1 VRWMHSW
8 NLLVICLLCAAP
20 SLAHS
25 QTPWPGYIASLE
37 PDVSESPIAAVLP
50 QDVAVQV
57 PDASRALDRARWS
70 GHWAGWAC
78 SGRLCDIKLV
88 VEKISSE
95 TATIVYVGAAGS
107 VIVSERIQAKFNA
120 NELQGTLSSGTQL
133 SFRFRG
139 EGIIEFVAH
148 AKGVIRVG
156 GVLSQGRLEERLIE
170 RMPTAFFEDGKPV
183 SLELVIYKPSG
194 PGPFP
199 TLMFNHG
206 STGNGNRPA
215 EFKATWT
222 NPALAKFFTG
232 KGWLV
237 AFPQRRGRGKSDG
250 TYDEGFEVNRSA
262 GYSCTP
268 TLSLAGLE
276 RALADMDAATDYLST
291 RPDVDNKRMLIGGVS
306 RGGIASVVYAGTR
319 PTRFTGVINFVG
331 GWVGDDCGTV
341 EAINTVS
348 FKRGAAFAK
357 PMLWL
362 YGENDPF
369 YKIAHSRKNFDV
381 FIAAGGN
388 GVFKVFSPTV
398 GQQWARAGRYADL
411 MAS

>member
-1 VRWMHSW
+1 MSTTTS
-8 NLLVICLLCAAP
+8 I
-20 SLAHS
+20 
-25 QTPWPGYIASLE
+25 QTPWPNYISSLE
-37 PDVSESPIAAVLP
+37 PDVSESPVSAVLP
-50 QDVAVQV
+50 QDAVVQH
-57 PDASRALDRARWS
+57 PDPDLAQDKARWS
-70 GHWAGWAC
+70 GHWFGWAF
-78 SGRLCDIKLV
+78 SGRLCDVKLV
-88 VEKISSE
+88 VEKVSLDA
-95 TATIVYVGAAGS
+95 ATIVYLGATASGT
-107 VIVSERIQAKFNA
+107 ICERIQAHFNA
-120 NELQGTLSSGTQL
+120 NELQGTLASGTQL
-133 SFRFRG
+133 SFRMRSDCVVEFISHA
-139 EGIIEFVAH
+139 EGV
-148 AKGVIRVG
+148 VRYG
-156 GVLSQGRLEERLIE
+156 GVLSQGVLPKPDTDRI
-170 RMPTAFFEDGKPV
+170 PTSFVENSKPI
-183 SLELVIYKPSG
+183 SLEVVIYKPAGS
-194 PGPFP
+194 GPFP

-215 EFKATWT
+215 EFKTTWT
-222 NPALAKFFTG
+222 NPALTKFFTD

-250 TYDEGFEVNRSA
+250 TYDEGFEVNRAA
-262 GYSCTP
+262 GYSCNP
-268 TLSLAGLE
+268 NLSLPGLE

-348 FKRGAAFAK
+348 FKRGSAFAK

-398 GQQWARAGRYADL
+398 GQSGHGLVAMQTLWQADL
-411 MAS
+411 TTYIDQIDLK